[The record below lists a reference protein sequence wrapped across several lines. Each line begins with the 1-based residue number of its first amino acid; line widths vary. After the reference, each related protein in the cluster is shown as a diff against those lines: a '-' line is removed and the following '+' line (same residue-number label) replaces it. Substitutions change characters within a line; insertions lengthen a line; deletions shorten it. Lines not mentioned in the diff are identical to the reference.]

1 MGYRGKLAEQMR
13 ARELRAQ
20 SWTLQAIADELGVS
34 KSSVSLWVRD
44 VEFVPKPRNRG
55 HPKQT
60 AHPMKLRKQAELDQC
75 RIDADEWAR
84 DVTERERFVYGL
96 ALYAGEGFKTDGTL
110 GMANTSPIVL
120 RFFVDWLRRF
130 FDVDETRLR
139 VRVYLHDGLDLDA
152 ANRFWSDTLDIPQH
166 QFTMPYRAVQRGTFR
181 RAKHVMGCP
190 SVRYADSHLH
200 RRVMAMIEAI
210 SSVAD
215 LPG

>member
-139 VRVYLHDGLDLDA
+139 VRCTCTTVSTWTPPIASGPTRWTSL
-152 ANRFWSDTLDIPQH
+152 ST
-166 QFTMPYRAVQRGTFR
+166 
-181 RAKHVMGCP
+181 
-190 SVRYADSHLH
+190 
-200 RRVMAMIEAI
+200 
-210 SSVAD
+210 SSPCRTERCSGARSAG
-215 LPG
+215 PNT